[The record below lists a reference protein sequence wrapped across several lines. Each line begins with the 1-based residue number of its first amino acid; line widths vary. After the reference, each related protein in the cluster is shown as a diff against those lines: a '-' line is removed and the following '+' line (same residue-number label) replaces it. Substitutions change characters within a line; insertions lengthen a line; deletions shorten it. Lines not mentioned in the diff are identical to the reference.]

1 MSDGNSIRIA
11 IGAFVCILNRR
22 QGRGTSLT
30 MKWLRQHSKGEIKRS
45 IRAIRETPALQREG
59 YPVEEIVRLLREEVM
74 GKGLIQEIAAEARTA
89 FPEWFTGNWNSASG
103 GRHTR
108 TAIGYCPH
116 RGRWLCEYP

>member
-1 MSDGNSIRIA
+1 MNEDNSIRIA

-22 QGRGTSLT
+22 QGRDTSLT

-74 GKGLIQEIAAEARTA
+74 GKGLIQEIADVARTA
-89 FPEWFTGNWNSASG
+89 FPEWFTGNWNCASG
-103 GRHTR
+103 GSHTR

-116 RGRWLCEYP
+116 RGLWLCEYP

>member
-45 IRAIRETPALQREG
+45 IRAIRETPALQREW
-59 YPVEEIVRLLREEVM
+59 YPVEEIIRLMREEVM
-74 GKGLIQEIAAEARTA
+74 GEGSNLLREISAEARAA
-89 FPEWFTGNWNSASG
+89 FPERFTGKPDRAVIREIAGAVRRSMEVA
-103 GRHTR
+103 
-108 TAIGYCPH
+108 
-116 RGRWLCEYP
+116 E